1 MKQEMEYI
9 YEIYRQGNIMKAAD
23 KLFISQPAL
32 SMALRRTEEELR
44 VRLFDRGTRPM
55 RLTEAGRIYIRA
67 IEKMQV
73 LEHELDD
80 RLSDLSEL
88 RSGVLRVGGSHYIN
102 SCILAPVLTRF
113 HERYP
118 GIRIEI
124 TEDSSA
130 ALSEL
135 LREHKID
142 LTLNCNDEVIRE
154 FAHKPAFEDQIL
166 LAVPA
171 DHPINEE
178 NHDYA
183 MTAADIIAGKHKT
196 DACPAV
202 YLHDFQSLP
211 YIILDSGN
219 NLHERALQMFAEA
232 CFTPDITLSLAQLAT
247 AYRMAAAGYGA
258 TLTCDRLVVSADI
271 PLCFY
276 KLRSP
281 AAIRQFYFIL
291 PDTDYTPRAVQE
303 LIRMF

>member
-32 SMALRRTEEELR
+32 SMALRRTEEELG

-88 RSGVLRVGGSHYIN
+88 RSGVLRIGGSHYIN

-142 LTLNCNDEVIRE
+142 LTSTAEI
-154 FAHKPAFEDQIL
+154 A
-166 LAVPA
+166 A
-171 DHPINEE
+171 DAKTKTRIIVSTKQQR
-178 NHDYA
+178 YVFQTV
-183 MTAADIIAGKHKT
+183 MTARRT
-196 DACPAV
+196 
-202 YLHDFQSLP
+202 
-211 YIILDSGN
+211 
-219 NLHERALQMFAEA
+219 FA
-232 CFTPDITLSLAQLAT
+232 F
-247 AYRMAAAGYGA
+247 
-258 TLTCDRLVVSADI
+258 
-271 PLCFY
+271 
-276 KLRSP
+276 
-281 AAIRQFYFIL
+281 
-291 PDTDYTPRAVQE
+291 
-303 LIRMF
+303 